1 MFKQWKFMK
10 PADDGTG
17 GGGGGEDRGDNW
29 TPTDD
34 AGVVDERLG
43 KEAKAEIDSKPET
56 DPKLEDLP
64 GVEKKGLKADV
75 VVDDDA
81 EAVAAAAAAAAE
93 AAKGKKDGPIPLAR
107 HKEMLD
113 RERERRTAVETE
125 LAQYKQGKQITE
137 VNAEITEAEKTLLTL
152 EETYAK
158 QITDGEAAKA
168 AATMA
173 TIRRTERGINE
184 KNSQMREAAA
194 EARAVE
200 TVRFDT
206 TVDRLEAQYP
216 ALQPGNDAFDKEK
229 VAEVLELKEAYQ
241 LKGYTPSAALQKA
254 VGYVMPPVT
263 KAQEKA
269 LTVEPQVDAKAVEAA
284 RKAAAVAK
292 TAETV
297 GKTPANASKT
307 GIDSDKSG
315 GGAISAKDAM
325 KMSHKAFSELNEASL
340 AVMRGDL
347 V

>member
-1 MFKQWKFMK
+1 MFFRKNHRYMK

-17 GGGGGEDRGDNW
+17 GGGGSEDRGDNW

-34 AGVVDERLG
+34 ESVVEKRLDPVE
-43 KEAKAEIDSKPET
+43 KVETAKI
-56 DPKLEDLP
+56 EDLP
-64 GVEKKGLKADV
+64 DVEKKGLKADV
-75 VVDDDA
+75 VVDEDA
-81 EAVAAAAAAAAE
+81 TAAAAAE
-93 AAKGKKDGPIPLAR
+93 AAKSKKDGPIPLAR

-152 EETYAK
+152 EEQYAK

-184 KNSQMREAAA
+184 KNAQMREAAA

-216 ALQPGNDAFDKEK
+216 ALQPGHVDFDKEK

-254 VGYVMPPVT
+254 VGYVMPPET

-269 LTVEPQVDAKAVEAA
+269 LETEARVDPKAVEAA

-292 TAETV
+292 TAETI
-297 GKTPANASKT
+297 GKTPANVAKT
-307 GIDSDKSG
+307 GMDSDKSG
-315 GGAISAKDAM
+315 GGAITAKDAM